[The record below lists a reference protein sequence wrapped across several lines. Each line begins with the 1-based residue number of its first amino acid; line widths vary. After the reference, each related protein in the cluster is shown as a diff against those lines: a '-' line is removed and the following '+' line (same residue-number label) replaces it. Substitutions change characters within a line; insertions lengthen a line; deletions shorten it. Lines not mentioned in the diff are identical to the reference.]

1 MTATSIVLIGGIL
14 IFVSILVGKAGSRFG
29 IPSLL
34 MFLLVG
40 IFFGSD
46 EIGIGLHFYN
56 AKIAQFIGMI
66 ALSIILFSGGMDT
79 QFKEIK
85 PILWQGVALS
95 TVGVFLTALFTGLF
109 IFWISGFDFT
119 PIYMPLAT
127 SLLLAATM
135 SSTDSAS
142 VFNILR
148 SQKIQLKYN
157 LKSTLELESGSNDP
171 MAYMLTIA
179 LIQYITSSSLGIG
192 GVAWSF
198 LLQFAIGGAIGF
210 IVGKVAVRL
219 INNIHL
225 SIPSLYSLMLLSL
238 IFFTFAITDMVK
250 GNGYLAVYIAG
261 MIVGNN
267 KIVYKKEIARFLD
280 GMTTL
285 VQMIM
290 FLSLGL
296 LVNPKDMIHVIPIA
310 VLIGIFMICLGR
322 PLSVFLTLL
331 PFKNVSVKSKMFVSW
346 VGLRGAVPII
356 FATYPVVAGIEFSD
370 QIFNIV
376 FVITLMSL
384 IVQGMSITSF
394 AKFLHLDM
402 PDDGKNNNIFGME
415 LPEEINAIL
424 QELTLTKEQLKE
436 ANQLKNMTLPPKTL
450 VIMVKRDDRYL
461 VPNGTMELKSGDR
474 LLMISEDEEHQV
486 HIS

>member
-1 MTATSIVLIGGIL
+1 MTATSIILIGGVL

-34 MFLLVG
+34 LFLLVG
-40 IFFGSD
+40 ILFGS
-46 EIGIGLHFYN
+46 EGLGLRFYN
-56 AKIAQFIGMI
+56 ADIAQFIGMI

-79 QFKEIK
+79 QFSDIK
-85 PILWQGVALS
+85 PILWQGIALS
-95 TVGVFLTALFTGLF
+95 TAGVFLTALFTGVF

-119 PIYMPLAT
+119 TIYMPLAT

-179 LIQYITSSSLGIG
+179 LIQYITASAFGIG
-192 GVAWSF
+192 GVIWSF
-198 LLQFAIGGAIGF
+198 LMQFAIGGAVGF
-210 IVGKVAVRL
+210 IVGKLAVRL
-219 INNIHL
+219 INRIQL
-225 SIPSLYSLMLLSL
+225 SIPSLYSLLLLSL
-238 IFFTFAITDMVK
+238 IFFTFAVTDMVK

-261 MIVGNN
+261 IIVGNN

-285 VQMIM
+285 VQMVM

-296 LVNPKDMIHVIPIA
+296 LVKPSELVHAIPIA
-310 VLIGIFMICLGR
+310 VLIGIFMIVVGR
-322 PLSVFLTLL
+322 PLSVFITLL
-331 PFKNVSVKSKMFVSW
+331 PFKNLGTRPKLFISW

-356 FATYPVVAGIEFSD
+356 FATYPVVAGIEYSD

-384 IVQGMSITSF
+384 IVQGMSITSIS
-394 AKFLHLDM
+394 KLLRLDL
-402 PDDGKNNNIFGME
+402 PEDDSNESIFGME
-415 LPEEINAIL
+415 LPEEINAVL
-424 QELTLTKEQLKE
+424 QELTLTKEHLKE

-450 VIMVKRDDRYL
+450 VIMVKRDDRFL
-461 VPNGTMELKSGDR
+461 VPNGTMELYAGDR
-474 LLMISEDEEHQV
+474 LLMISEDEEHHV
-486 HIS
+486 LISK